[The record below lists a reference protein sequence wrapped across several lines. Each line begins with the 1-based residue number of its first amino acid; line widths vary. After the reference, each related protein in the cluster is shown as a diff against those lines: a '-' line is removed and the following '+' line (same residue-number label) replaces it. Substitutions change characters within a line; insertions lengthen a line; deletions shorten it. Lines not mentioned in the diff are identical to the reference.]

1 MFLGGWQ
8 SGQLHCAVDAAAE
21 RPTGVR
27 IPHHPLVSEQNML
40 KKIGAKW
47 YVLSEKTKK
56 SLGDYSTKKD
66 AKKRLGQVEFFK
78 RLKQTRGIKE
88 GRKGRQ

>member
-1 MFLGGWQ
+1 MRGGEANTLRCRR
-8 SGQLHCAVDAAAE
+8 SGRTAYGGASPSA
-21 RPTGVR
+21 PT
-27 IPHHPLVSEQNML
+27 ML

-88 GRKGRQ
+88 GRKGRQY